1 MTKDTDYAIRALI
14 FIAKEGRRV
23 VSVTEMAGRLK
34 IPRSFLR
41 KILQL
46 LSKRGI
52 VKSRRGQG
60 GGFKL
65 AFEPARIRLS
75 DLIGVFQ
82 GEVKFSDCILK
93 GDVCADVAHC
103 VLRQRLTD
111 VERHLV
117 RELRA
122 ITLAS
127 LLGKRAGS

>member
-1 MTKDTDYAIRALI
+1 MTRDTDYAVRALI

-23 VSVTEMAGRLK
+23 VSVTEMSDRLK

-60 GGFKL
+60 GGFEL
-65 AFEPARIRLS
+65 VLQPARIHLS

-93 GDVCADVAHC
+93 GDVCADVSRC
-103 VLRQRLTD
+103 VLRQRITD
-111 VERHLV
+111 VERHLLA
-117 RELRA
+117 ELKA
-122 ITLAS
+122 ITLKS
-127 LLGKRAGS
+127 LLGN